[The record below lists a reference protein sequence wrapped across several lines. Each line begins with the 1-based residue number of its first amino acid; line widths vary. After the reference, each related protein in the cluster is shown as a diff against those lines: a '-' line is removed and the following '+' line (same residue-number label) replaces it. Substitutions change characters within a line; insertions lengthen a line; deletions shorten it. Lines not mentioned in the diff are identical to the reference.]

1 MERFKMSKSL
11 ENLMAAFAGE
21 SQAFQKYS
29 AFAVQADKEGY
40 KQVAK
45 LFRAAAAAE
54 KVHASNHL
62 RAAEKIMSTKENLQE
77 AISGETYEFETMY
90 PPMIED
96 AKAEGNKAAER
107 SFTFANTVEQT
118 HAKLY
123 KAALDNLEDKT
134 EADIYVCPI
143 CGETVIGSAPEKCP
157 VCGAAGKAFMKI
169 D

>member
-1 MERFKMSKSL
+1 MATTL

-29 AFAVQADKEGY
+29 AYAVQADKEGY

-54 KVHASNHL
+54 KVHAGNHL
-62 RAAEKIMSTKENLQE
+62 KAAEKVLTTKENLMD
-77 AISGETYEFETMY
+77 AINGETFEFETMY
-90 PPMIED
+90 PPMIET

-107 SFTFANTVEQT
+107 SFSMANAVEQT
-118 HAKLY
+118 HARLY
-123 KAALDNLEDKT
+123 KDAMADLGQNP
-134 EADIYVCPI
+134 EADIYVCPV
-143 CGETVIGSAPEKCP
+143 CGETIVGKLPEKCP
-157 VCGAAGKAFMKI
+157 VCGAAAKVFSKI

>member
-1 MERFKMSKSL
+1 MSKSL

-21 SQAFQKYS
+21 SQAYQKYS
-29 AFAVQADKEGY
+29 AFAVQADKEGF

-54 KVHASNHL
+54 KVHAGNHL
-62 RAAEKIMSTKENLQE
+62 RAAEKVLSTKENLQE
-77 AISGETYEFETMY
+77 AINGETYEFESMY

-107 SFTFANTVEQT
+107 SFTMANTVEKT

-123 KAALDNLEDKT
+123 KEALENLGNNA
-134 EADIYVCPI
+134 EADIFVCPI
-143 CGETVIGSAPEKCP
+143 CGETVVGSAPEKCP
-157 VCGAAGKAFMKI
+157 VCGAAGNVFVKI